1 MFKYMK
7 SQWLFLISSTFMLQ
21 KGMIIYL
28 VKDLYLSSFG
38 VISWRFRG
46 YFGYLNC
53 TVLQWALP
61 NSVSLWDSDII
72 F

>member
-1 MFKYMK
+1 
-7 SQWLFLISSTFMLQ
+7 MLQ